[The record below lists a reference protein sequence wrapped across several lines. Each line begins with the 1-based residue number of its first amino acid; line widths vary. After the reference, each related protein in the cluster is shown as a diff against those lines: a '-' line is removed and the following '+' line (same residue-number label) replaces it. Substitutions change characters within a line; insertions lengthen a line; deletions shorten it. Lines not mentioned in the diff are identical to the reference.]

1 MPFVIPFALKVVLG
15 IFLFQLALLWLA
27 LPFAIYGIKKR
38 MQLAK
43 EQRDE
48 LLQEMFWLR
57 KTIET
62 IPGASGVARRQSQK
76 FMQEL
81 AEKQK
86 AADTAGDEDKEP
98 AKESKKNP
106 AGVASV
112 KLAQKEAE
120 KEPVAAKKPAAEKKP
135 AAKKP
140 AAKKPAEVNRDNEP
154 QITVPR
160 PAASLLE
167 GGDYE
172 GEDDEPEEYG
182 DEDEDVMPAL
192 KTKPKAKKKPPVV
205 DEGEADD
212 TADIED
218 ESLDYLDDD
227 TDPSHLLIDMPLK
240 SSAKAK
246 AQAMTNMV
254 VEIPAQDEISEN
266 EEGFFIYRG
275 EQYEHLLD
283 AMKQQ
288 QDDAK
293 KVKAS

>member
-1 MPFVIPFALKVVLG
+1 MPFEIPFALKVILG
-15 IFLFQLALLWLA
+15 IFLFQLALLWMA

-43 EQRDE
+43 EQRE
-48 LLQEMFWLR
+48 EFLQEMFWLR
-57 KTIET
+57 KTVET

-76 FMQEL
+76 FMREL

-86 AADTAGDEDKEP
+86 AAAEEEDSADGGKKKSAP
-98 AKESKKNP
+98 AAAS
-106 AGVASV
+106 ASV
-112 KLAQKEAE
+112 KLGE
-120 KEPVAAKKPAAEKKP
+120 KSTDQSPAAAKPAAAKKSIKK
-135 AAKKP
+135 A

-167 GGDYE
+167 ENNYE
-172 GEDDEPEEYG
+172 GEEEPEEYG
-182 DEDEDVMPAL
+182 DEDEAPTV
-192 KTKPKAKKKPPVV
+192 KKKAKKKPAAEV
-205 DEGEADD
+205 EHDD
-212 TADIED
+212 TDDIED
-218 ESLDYLDDD
+218 DSLDYLDED

-254 VEIPAQDEISEN
+254 VEIAEQDEISEDD
-266 EEGFFIYRG
+266 EGFFVYRG
-275 EQYEHLLD
+275 EKYEHLLD

-293 KVKAS
+293 KAKAS

>member
-1 MPFVIPFALKVVLG
+1 MPFEIPFALKVLLG
-15 IFLFQLALLWLA
+15 IFLFQLALLWMA

-48 LLQEMFWLR
+48 FLQEMFWLR
-57 KTIET
+57 KTVET

-76 FMQEL
+76 FMRQL

-86 AADTAGDEDKEP
+86 AAAEDEDEDSEDSGK
-98 AKESKKNP
+98 
-106 AGVASV
+106 
-112 KLAQKEAE
+112 
-120 KEPVAAKKPAAEKKP
+120 KKPAAAPANVKLSEKSAGKSP
-135 AAKKP
+135 AAAKAGPAKKIAKKI

-167 GGDYE
+167 DNNYE
-172 GEDDEPEEYG
+172 GAEEEEPEEYG
-182 DEDEDVMPAL
+182 DEDEDEVPVIKPAV
-192 KTKPKAKKKPPVV
+192 KKKAVKKPVAEV
-205 DEGEADD
+205 EHDD
-212 TADIED
+212 TDDIED
-218 ESLDYLDDD
+218 DSLDYLDDD
-227 TDPSHLLIDMPLK
+227 SDPSHLLIDMPLK

-254 VEIPAQDEISEN
+254 VEISQQDEISEDD
-266 EEGFFIYRG
+266 EGFFVYRG
-275 EQYEHLLD
+275 EKYEHLLD

-293 KVKAS
+293 KAKAS